1 MVLKLIVTAVKH
13 KLLYYLFQGCYEA
26 GKEFIS
32 DFTAALIGMGV
43 GVGAFIVSGGFNA

>member
-1 MVLKLIVTAVKH
+1 MH
-13 KLLYYLFQGCYEA
+13 DLFQGCYEA

-43 GVGAFIVSGGFNA
+43 GIAAFIVSIAGI